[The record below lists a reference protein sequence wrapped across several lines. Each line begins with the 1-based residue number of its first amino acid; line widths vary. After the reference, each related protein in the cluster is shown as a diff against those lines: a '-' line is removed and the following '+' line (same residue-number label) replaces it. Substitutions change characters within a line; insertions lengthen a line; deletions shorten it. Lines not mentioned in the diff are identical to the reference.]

1 LKFEGRSIS
10 IGKAEGT
17 VVKLEE
23 AFSFLGGVDGSTGD
37 LRVESKENITGKIL
51 VFPQGKGSTVGS
63 FTMYDLKVHEKQ
75 PAAVVNRSAETIV
88 ATGAVISSIPMIDRI
103 DVNLIRNGDRM
114 IVDGAEGTAE
124 LPDVKMIES
133 SSSAIIV
140 DGKVLMLKRPSTAIS
155 FPGKW
160 SLVAGKM
167 EAGENP
173 ETTAVREI
181 MEETGIKVGKPTAR
195 MGPMMVRENDIIWK
209 VHMFLFKLESA
220 NPVLNKEN
228 EEFKWVAPE
237 DIHPDQSVSLTKNA
251 VMELLKC
258 VNSV

>member
-10 IGKAEGT
+10 TGKAEGT

-37 LRVESKENITGKIL
+37 LRVESKENIAGKIL

-63 FTMYDLKVHEKQ
+63 FTMYDLKVHGKQ

-114 IVDGAEGTAE
+114 IVNGTDGAAE
-124 LPDVKMIES
+124 LPDVKVIES

-140 DGKVLMLKRPSTAIS
+140 DGRVLMLKRPITAKS

-167 EAGENP
+167 ENGENP
-173 ETTAVREI
+173 EETAVREI
-181 MEETGIKVGKPTAR
+181 MEETQIKVGKPSAAL
-195 MGPMMVRENDIIWK
+195 GPMMVRENDVIWK
-209 VHMFLFKLESA
+209 VHMFLFRLDSA
-220 NPVLNKEN
+220 KPILNKEN

-237 DIHPDQSVSLTKNA
+237 DIHADQAVSLTKDA
-251 VMELLKC
+251 VMKLMT
-258 VNSV
+258 S